1 MNLPTIIS
9 AEAISKY
16 QISITFNTGDSGVI
30 QFNGLAKKGVF
41 NSWDKDNNFF
51 KLSVVRN
58 GRAIEWPDEI
68 DMCADSLLQ
77 TLQASYSLQKQ
88 LHATD

>member
-1 MNLPTIIS
+1 MNLPVIIS
-9 AEAISKY
+9 VEALSKY
-16 QISITFNTGDSGVI
+16 QISIAFNTGDSGII
-30 QFNGLAKKGVF
+30 QLNALAQKGVF
-41 NSWDKDNNFF
+41 NSWDENNNFF
-51 KLSVVRN
+51 KLAVVRN

-77 TLQASYSLQKQ
+77 TLQASYSSQKQ